1 MLLAYEFANSHYRYM
16 YRIIQKRKTF
26 LIISGI
32 LCGLSLVALIL
43 WGLRFGI
50 DFKGGTM
57 MEVSYPAENQLSI
70 SIIREKLTPFN
81 LGDANIQPTEGSG
94 FLLRFKDIDET
105 THQAILSA
113 LGKVEETRY
122 ESFGPTIGAE
132 LSRKARWAVIL
143 AIIAIL
149 LYIAWAFRKLVKI
162 GGKGESWRYGLGAT
176 FALIHDVLVIVGLF
190 AIMGHFKGV
199 EVNTTF
205 ITAILTVLGYS
216 VNDTIV
222 VYDRIR
228 ENLLIYGSGNLEETI
243 NQSLNE
249 TIVRSLNTT
258 LTTLLALFAIYLFG
272 GETIKDFILAMMV
285 GIATGAW
292 SSIAIASPFL
302 LFKRK

>member
-1 MLLAYEFANSHYRYM
+1 M

-32 LCGLSLVALIL
+32 LCGFSLVALIF
-43 WGLRFGI
+43 WGLRLGI

-57 MEVSYPAENQLSI
+57 IEVYYLDQNQPTI
-70 SIIREKLTPFN
+70 SALKEKLTPFN
-81 LGDANIQPTEGSG
+81 LGEINIQSTEESS
-94 FLLRFKDIDET
+94 FILRFKEIDEE
-105 THQAILSA
+105 THQKILSV
-113 LGKVEETRY
+113 LGPIEEKRY
-122 ESFGPTIGAE
+122 ESIGPIIGAE
-132 LSRKARWAVIL
+132 LTKKTRWAVSL

-149 LYIAWAFRKLVKI
+149 LYIAWAFRKLAKI
-162 GGKGESWRYGLGAT
+162 GRKGESWRYGLGAIL
-176 FALIHDVLVIVGLF
+176 ALIHDILLMLGLF
-190 AIMGHFKGV
+190 ALLGHFKGT
-199 EVNTTF
+199 EINAPF
-205 ITAILTVLGYS
+205 ITAVLAVLGYS

-222 VYDRIR
+222 VYDRVR
-228 ENLLIYGSGNLEETI
+228 ENLLIYGSKDLEETI

-258 LTTLLALFAIYLFG
+258 LTTLFALFAVYLFG

-302 LFKRK
+302 LFKRTR